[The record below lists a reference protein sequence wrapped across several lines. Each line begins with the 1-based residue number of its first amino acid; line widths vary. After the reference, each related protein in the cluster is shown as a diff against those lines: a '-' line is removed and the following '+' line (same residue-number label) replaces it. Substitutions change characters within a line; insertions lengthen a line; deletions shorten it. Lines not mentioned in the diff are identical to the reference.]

1 MCTFRHK
8 PLPKTDTLLTI
19 QLQTYYYKV
28 AILLVNISM
37 FGYHNTLKEGHLNNR
52 GRDTLKEGK
61 RLGMRLAV
69 LLDFTVKLGLVVFEE
84 NQPCSET
91 PGNPVPT
98 ILTYFTA
105 LLDLRPVER
114 QNATGGAETLASL
127 LTSFSS
133 FLLPLTILCITARG
147 TECIPST

>member
-37 FGYHNTLKEGHLNNR
+37 FGNHNTLKGHLNNR

-98 ILTYFTA
+98 LLTYFTA

-114 QNATGGAETLASL
+114 QNATGRYQQFARFSGHLVMIVNDLYISCKHETH
-127 LTSFSS
+127 
-133 FLLPLTILCITARG
+133 
-147 TECIPST
+147 